1 MARRRHTLE
10 KKTEFVEVNVCVDLL
25 VVFSEAQQQLVVKT
39 LEVLPEQ
46 RAQFNL
52 CLALKGR

>member
-1 MARRRHTLE
+1 MC
-10 KKTEFVEVNVCVDLL
+10 VNLL
-25 VVFSEAQQQLVVKT
+25 VVLSQAQQQLVVKT

-52 CLALKGR
+52 CLTLGEY